1 MVLVIAFFLLISSCA
16 YIGPKVTTEEEKR
29 AQAILMTEAQA
40 WQKKQEQKILEIAAR
55 LIKAAENGS
64 R

>member
-40 WQKKQEQKILEIAAR
+40 WQKNKSKRFSR
-55 LIKAAENGS
+55 L
-64 R
+64 RRV